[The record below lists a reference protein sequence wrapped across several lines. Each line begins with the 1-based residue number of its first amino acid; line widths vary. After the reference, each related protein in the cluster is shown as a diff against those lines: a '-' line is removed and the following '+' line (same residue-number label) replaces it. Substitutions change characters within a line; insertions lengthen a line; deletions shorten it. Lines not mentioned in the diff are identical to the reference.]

1 MHEKNWSFNRSCKY
15 CKSYSSRANE
25 RSRSTSMQPVY
36 LGSLGTHMSLCVKWC
51 CAQSL
56 CGWMSECVYSITC
69 SFTCRNGFCRVFLQI
84 SVFLTAEVM
93 STHLF
98 FHYCC
103 NVALKDTVSGKSEL
117 EQNQFFIESENKQ
130 ASHHFTFFTMM
141 SFSTS
146 SASSHTNLNLTF
158 HISIFY
164 ISYFELFQYKD
175 LYKV

>member
-51 CAQSL
+51 CAQSV
-56 CGWMSECVYSITC
+56 WMDVRVCLHAPICDAPLHAEMDFV
-69 SFTCRNGFCRVFLQI
+69 VFLQM

-117 EQNQFFIESENKQ
+117 EQNQFFYWVRK
-130 ASHHFTFFTMM
+130 
-141 SFSTS
+141 
-146 SASSHTNLNLTF
+146 
-158 HISIFY
+158 
-164 ISYFELFQYKD
+164 
-175 LYKV
+175 